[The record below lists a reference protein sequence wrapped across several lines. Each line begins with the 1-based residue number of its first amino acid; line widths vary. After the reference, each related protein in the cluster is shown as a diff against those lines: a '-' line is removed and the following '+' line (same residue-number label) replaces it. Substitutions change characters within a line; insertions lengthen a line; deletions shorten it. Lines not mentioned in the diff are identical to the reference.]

1 MEAPLKFHVFTDD
14 NFHYMDESERRRS
27 GGFDTYEAALEKAKY
42 LVEICLEEAIK
53 PGISA
58 GELMEQYVM
67 FGDDPW
73 IMPTPEGVER
83 FSARAYARQRCAEIC
98 GEA

>member
-1 MEAPLKFHVFTDD
+1 MESPIKFRVFTDD
-14 NFHYMDESERRRS
+14 NFHYMDESERRNS

-42 LVEICLEEAIK
+42 IVETCLEEFMK

-58 GELMEQYVM
+58 GDLMAQYVM

-73 IMPTPEGVER
+73 IKPTPEGVER
-83 FSARAYARQRCAEIC
+83 FSARDYARRRCVEIC
-98 GEA
+98 GGS